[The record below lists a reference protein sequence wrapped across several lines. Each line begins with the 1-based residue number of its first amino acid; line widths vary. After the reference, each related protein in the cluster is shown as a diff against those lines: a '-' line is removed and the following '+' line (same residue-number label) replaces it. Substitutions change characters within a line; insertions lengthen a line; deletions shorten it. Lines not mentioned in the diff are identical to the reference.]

1 MFTAIVVDDEPKS
14 IKNLEILLTD
24 YCKED
29 IKIINTAANALEAIK
44 KIIEE
49 KPDVVFLDVQ
59 MPGFNGFDVLD
70 QIKNSSPLIIF
81 TTAHKE
87 YAVDA
92 LRKEAFDY
100 LVKPID
106 IDELKNCILRVRE
119 KLAKKNAE
127 TEKTPTTNVIEISV
141 KDALIFIKSNDI
153 IRLEASGSYTVFYLE
168 NNVKHMVSKSM
179 KEYEAMLDHAV
190 FYRCHNSHVI
200 NLKKVNKFIHNM
212 GLFAELTDGSKVE
225 IARKNKDEF
234 LNRLK
239 DINK

>member
-119 KLAKKNAE
+119 KLAKKMQ
-127 TEKTPTTNVIEISV
+127 KP
-141 KDALIFIKSNDI
+141 K
-153 IRLEASGSYTVFYLE
+153 
-168 NNVKHMVSKSM
+168 KHPRRM
-179 KEYEAMLDHAV
+179 
-190 FYRCHNSHVI
+190 
-200 NLKKVNKFIHNM
+200 
-212 GLFAELTDGSKVE
+212 
-225 IARKNKDEF
+225 
-234 LNRLK
+234 
-239 DINK
+239 

>member
-1 MFTAIVVDDEPKS
+1 M
-14 IKNLEILLTD
+14 
-24 YCKED
+24 
-29 IKIINTAANALEAIK
+29 
-44 KIIEE
+44 
-49 KPDVVFLDVQ
+49 
-59 MPGFNGFDVLD
+59 
-70 QIKNSSPLIIF
+70 
-81 TTAHKE
+81 
-87 YAVDA
+87 
-92 LRKEAFDY
+92 
-100 LVKPID
+100 
-106 IDELKNCILRVRE
+106 
-119 KLAKKNAE
+119 
-127 TEKTPTTNVIEISV
+127 IEISV